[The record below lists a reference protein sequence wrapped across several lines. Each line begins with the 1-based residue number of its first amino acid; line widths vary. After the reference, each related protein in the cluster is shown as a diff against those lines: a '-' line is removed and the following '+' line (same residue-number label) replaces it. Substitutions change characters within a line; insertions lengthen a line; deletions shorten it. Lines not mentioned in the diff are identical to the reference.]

1 MAANSAT
8 QIAELDFEG
17 IKTNLVTFLQ
27 SQSNIKDYDYTGSN
41 ISTVLDV
48 LAYNTYLNNF
58 YLNMVA
64 NEMFLDTAQER
75 DSIISHIKELN
86 YTPRSFH
93 SSKAVINLQV
103 YPTERQSLITVPKYT
118 PFTTSIAGVSKTF
131 TTENALVIK
140 PSVDGLNNTQYVA
153 SNVDI
158 FEGKVVEEVFA
169 VTSAN
174 SFIATIS
181 NKEVDTRHLVVK
193 IRESSSSTSN
203 SVWTRADTLF
213 GLSSTSNSYF
223 IEPTQGSKF
232 NITFGD
238 GVFGKKPVQGNLVE
252 ISYRSGTG
260 KLGDNGKVFVN
271 SGSIDGHSNVAVSTV
286 TNSIGGQEI
295 ESMNDIKFN
304 APRAFQVQERAV
316 TANDYKILL
325 QREYPQVKNVLAFGG
340 EQLTP
345 PRYGKVILAVDLA
358 DADGVP
364 ESLKSS
370 IADFFKDKTPVGID
384 VVVNIPEF
392 LYIEINGKSYY
403 NITTTTQS
411 TSAIATKATNAL
423 ISFANTNINGF
434 GVTYRNSKAL
444 GAVDACDTSI
454 SSTEFEVRVKR
465 KLSPPATIKK
475 SYVIDFNNELAVDDI
490 LHSTSV
496 KTTYKSAIESTTFTF
511 ATDTSAFLVDD
522 GLGNLKIV
530 KTDSSDKLVIIL
542 AKAGTV
548 DYKTGKIEIS
558 SLLIPAFTGTNLE
571 VKARTV
577 SRNIKSTKGA
587 ILQLNAS
594 DISITAIPERA

>member
-370 IADFFKDKTPVGID
+370 ITDFFKDKTPVGID

-392 LYIEINGKSYY
+392 LYVEINGKSYY

>member
-370 IADFFKDKTPVGID
+370 ITDFFKDKTPVGID

-392 LYIEINGKSYY
+392 LYVEINGKSYY

-548 DYKTGKIEIS
+548 DYKNGKIEIS